1 MVTTSI
7 SSGKQRWQVQQQ
19 KKLKEIGVK
28 DKDYGYKVTVTKTK
42 YYSVKASDS
51 ELAEKRLM
59 LHLDDEH
66 DINWG
71 NVDIDELDDDQRND
85 YDFVDRRNR
94 YVKEITKKYVK
105 EHDRMTKRHF
115 YWGALGH
122 EH

>member
-1 MVTTSI
+1 M
-7 SSGKQRWQVQQQ
+7 
-19 KKLKEIGVK
+19 K

-59 LHLDDEH
+59 LHLNDEH
-66 DINWG
+66 GINWL
-71 NVDIDELDDDQRND
+71 NIDIDELDDDQRND

-105 EHDRMTKRHF
+105 EHDRMTNRHLIGEPWDMNTKTF
-115 YWGALGH
+115 RR
-122 EH
+122 ES